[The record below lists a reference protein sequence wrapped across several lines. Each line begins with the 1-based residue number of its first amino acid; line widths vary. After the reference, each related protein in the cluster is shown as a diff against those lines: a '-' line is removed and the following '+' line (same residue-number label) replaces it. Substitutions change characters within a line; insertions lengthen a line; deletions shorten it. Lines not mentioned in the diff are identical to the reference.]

1 MSENTGN
8 PATFTGTFNA
18 FDVIRSG
25 EANGFGLP
33 DWVTSDV
40 FNEMAI
46 VYYKNFV
53 FWTGSELALRL
64 RGGKFINSY
73 IQ

>member
-8 PATFTGTFNA
+8 PATFDGTFDA
-18 FDVIRSG
+18 FDVLRSDV
-25 EANGFGLP
+25 ENGFGLP

-40 FNEMAI
+40 FNEMAF
-46 VYYKNFV
+46 VYYKYFQ

-64 RGGKFINSY
+64 RGGKFFNSY